1 MTTLEVKH
9 LSRDYMV
16 TAREVVD
23 PIEEED
29 VVNIK
34 KEAVETEENAQTEEN
49 AETAVIVDLE
59 VVVSAMIENLRW
71 MNSMNKISFPRK
83 K

>member
-34 KEAVETEENAQTEEN
+34 KEAVETEENA
-49 AETAVIVDLE
+49 ETAVIVDLE

-71 MNSMNKISFPRK
+71 MNSMNKISFPGK

>member
-34 KEAVETEENAQTEEN
+34 KEAVETEENA
-49 AETAVIVDLE
+49 ETAVIVDLE

>member
-34 KEAVETEENAQTEEN
+34 KEAVETEENA
-49 AETAVIVDLE
+49 ETAVIVDLE

-71 MNSMNKISFPRK
+71 MNSMNKISFQGK

>member
-34 KEAVETEENAQTEEN
+34 KEAVETEENA
-49 AETAVIVDLE
+49 ETAVIVDLE

-71 MNSMNKISFPRK
+71 MNSMNKISLPRK

>member
-23 PIEEED
+23 LIEEED

-34 KEAVETEENAQTEEN
+34 KEAVETEEN

-71 MNSMNKISFPRK
+71 MNSMNQISFPRK